1 MLEREVSHPQHL
13 VMPLSP
19 IVIVVFALVILAV
32 VVFALKAKLAGG
44 EESSGPGNV
53 YELRPAILTK
63 AERSFF
69 GALEQ
74 ACPDGVGL
82 LAKVRLGDLFQPRKG
97 LPRSE
102 WTKASNRINNKH
114 VDFLLVRASDFVPV
128 VGVELDDKSHA
139 RRDRQW
145 RDEFVNEVF
154 RSAGLPLLHVPAQAS
169 YNVAELRAAVA
180 SALEAT
186 AGAVEAKN

>member
-1 MLEREVSHPQHL
+1 MLEREASHPHPL
-13 VMPLSP
+13 VMSLSP
-19 IVIVVFALVILAV
+19 VILVVFVFVILAIV
-32 VVFALKAKLAGG
+32 VLALKAKLGGG

-74 ACPDGVGL
+74 ACPNGVGL

-97 LPRSE
+97 LARSE
-102 WTKASNRINNKH
+102 WAKASNRINNKH

-128 VGVELDDKSHA
+128 AGVELDDKSHA

-169 YNVAELRAAVA
+169 YSVAELRAAVA
-180 SALEAT
+180 VALAAP

>member
-1 MLEREVSHPQHL
+1 MS
-13 VMPLSP
+13 LSP
-19 IVIVVFALVILAV
+19 IVLVVVALIILAV
-32 VVFALKAKLAGG
+32 VVLALKAKLAGSG
-44 EESSGPGNV
+44 ESSGSGNV

-74 ACPDGVGL
+74 ACPEGVGL

-97 LPRSE
+97 LARAE
-102 WTKASNRINNKH
+102 WAKASNRINNKH
-114 VDFLLVRASDFVPV
+114 VDFLLVQASDFVPL

-139 RRDRQW
+139 RRDRQS

-154 RSAGLPLLHVPAQAS
+154 RSAGLPLMHVPAQAS
-169 YNVAELRAAVA
+169 YNVAELRAAVT
-180 SALEAT
+180 SALAAPT
-186 AGAVEAKN
+186 GAVEAKD

>member
-1 MLEREVSHPQHL
+1 
-13 VMPLSP
+13 MPLSP
-19 IVIVVFALVILAV
+19 IVLVFVALIVLAV
-32 VVFALKAKLAGG
+32 VALALKAKLAGG

-97 LPRSE
+97 LTRSE
-102 WTKASNRINNKH
+102 WAKANNRINNKH

-128 VGVELDDKSHA
+128 AGVELDDKSHA

-145 RDEFVNEVF
+145 RDDFVNEVF
-154 RSAGLPLLHVPAQAS
+154 RSAGLPLIHVPAQAS

>member
-1 MLEREVSHPQHL
+1 
-13 VMPLSP
+13 MPFSL
-19 IVIVVFALVILAV
+19 IVIVAFAFVIIV
-32 VVFALKAKLAGG
+32 VVALALKAKLAGG
-44 EESSGPGNV
+44 GEPSGPGNV
-53 YELRPAILTK
+53 YELRPTVLTK

-74 ACPDGVGL
+74 ACPEGVGL
-82 LAKVRLGDLFQPRKG
+82 LAKVRLGDLFQPSKG
-97 LPRSE
+97 LNPSE
-102 WTKASNRINNKH
+102 RAKASNRINNKH
-114 VDFLLVRASDFVPV
+114 VDFVLVRASDFVPV

-145 RDEFVNEVF
+145 RDDFVNEVF
-154 RSAGLPLLHVPAQAS
+154 SSAGLPLIHVPAQAS

-180 SALEAT
+180 SALEVP

>member
-1 MLEREVSHPQHL
+1 
-13 VMPLSP
+13 MPLSP
-19 IVIVVFALVILAV
+19 IVLVVVALIILAV
-32 VVFALKAKLAGG
+32 VALALKAKLAGG
-44 EESSGPGNV
+44 EESAGPGNV

-74 ACPDGVGL
+74 ACPEGVGL

-97 LPRSE
+97 LARSE

-180 SALEAT
+180 SALAAP